1 MTSFCVS
8 MTSIPPRFTSLEKT
22 LLSISNQNKKPEK
35 IFLNI
40 PKIFDRFKKV
50 EYDFDVLLKNFSNL
64 VIRECDDFGPGTKLL
79 GSLDQIF
86 DYDFVVLV
94 DDDHIYKKQML
105 KIFYDLILKDGKKSY
120 SFCVYDILDCKVGQ
134 GADGFIINTKYLVE
148 IKSFFLKYVKEN
160 KKLLLND
167 DLWISIYLNKILKVD
182 IISAFPFLKQ
192 PLFFKYKSIYK
203 KHTQLGALIETYS
216 ANRKKA
222 RELKFREN
230 CDEYLMFKNKTNNF
244 TAI

>member
-8 MTSIPPRFTSLEKT
+8 LTSVPPRFTSLKKT
-22 LLSISNQNKKPEK
+22 LLSINNQNKKPEK

-40 PKIFDRFKKV
+40 PKIFNRFEKI
-50 EYDFDVLLKNFSNL
+50 EYDFDILLKNFPNL

-79 GSLDQIF
+79 GSLDQILN
-86 DYDFVVLV
+86 YDFVVLV
-94 DDDHIYKKQML
+94 DDDHIYKRQML
-105 KIFYDLILKDGKKSY
+105 KIFYDLFLKDRNKSY

-134 GADGFIINTKYLVE
+134 GADGFIINTKYLVG
-148 IKSFFLKYVKEN
+148 IKSFFFRYVKEN
-160 KKLLLND
+160 NKLLLND

-216 ANRKKA
+216 PNRKKA

-230 CDEYLMFKNKTNNF
+230 CDEYLIFKNKTNNF
-244 TAI
+244 TVI